1 MRERPSPSPGN
12 TSWLHSQQLLTLTSA
27 DISACPLKLT
37 CTNSLIPKCV
47 RAQLCPTLCN
57 PLNCSWPGSSIHGIF
72 QARILAWSAIFFS
85 RRSSPPRDRTRT
97 SHVSCTGRQ
106 ILYHWAT
113 WEALFPYPLIFP
125 MNPPEDS
132 DASGMNSPLQQ
143 NISWVP
149 TVCRINLEERGAC
162 DTRWNSQRTYI
173 LSSDRAPGAGLTQL
187 IWVICLQ
194 KCKQSFPWVCIFYI
208 WTDLIILPGFS
219 LVINILNF
227 PKV

>member
-57 PLNCSWPGSSIHGIF
+57 PLDCSWPGSSIHGIF

-85 RRSSPPRDRTRT
+85 RRPSPPRDRTRT

-106 ILYHWAT
+106 ILYQLSHQ
-113 WEALFPYPLIFP
+113 
-125 MNPPEDS
+125 
-132 DASGMNSPLQQ
+132 GSPL
-143 NISWVP
+143 
-149 TVCRINLEERGAC
+149 RYH
-162 DTRWNSQRTYI
+162 SQAPIASLTPK
-173 LSSDRAPGAGLTQL
+173 SSTIP
-187 IWVICLQ
+187 
-194 KCKQSFPWVCIFYI
+194 
-208 WTDLIILPGFS
+208 
-219 LVINILNF
+219 LV
-227 PKV
+227 